1 MKKAIFAAV
10 VGGTLLFTSSIA
22 SAQLCAVG
30 IIGAAIIANTSEHRA
45 LTEKEAWTCGLLL
58 GQDKPEPKV
67 KAKKVVYHRH
77 KNKKKH

>member
-30 IIGAAIIANTSEHRA
+30 IIGAAIIANTTEHRA
-45 LTEKEAWTCGLLL
+45 LTQKEAWTCGLLL
-58 GQDKPEPKV
+58 GQDKPEPK
-67 KAKKVVYHRH
+67 AKKVAHRT
-77 KNKKKH
+77 KRRAKPQ